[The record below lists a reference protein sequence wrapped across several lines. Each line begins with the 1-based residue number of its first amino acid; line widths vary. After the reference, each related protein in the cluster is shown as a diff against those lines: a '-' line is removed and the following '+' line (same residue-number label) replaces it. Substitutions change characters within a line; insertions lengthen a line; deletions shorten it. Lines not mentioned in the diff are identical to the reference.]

1 MNIAKKILVVG
12 SIVAIFAIST
22 EVLVRFRMNLVRVLV
37 VKETLPQRH
46 LITKDDITSLKTSR
60 HLIPDDAI
68 LKEEDIVG
76 SYVKMSHT
84 LLKNQII
91 RADNIESLSEAIDAP
106 HLLLNKDERVYA
118 LKKDVV
124 GSAGATLQVGSYV
137 DIGVQNKKDEDY
149 GIMMENI
156 RVVGIKDRNG
166 VSVNEGG
173 VPHVVLLAIEN
184 DDIKA
189 LLKYEE
195 EGKIVLLPRDYHNA
209 S

>member
-12 SIVAIFAIST
+12 SIVALFAIST
-22 EVLVRFRMNLVRVLV
+22 EILVRFRMNLVNVVV
-37 VKETLPQRH
+37 VKETVSQRH
-46 LITKDDITSLKTSR
+46 LITKDDITTLKTSR
-60 HLIPDDAI
+60 HLIPEDAV
-68 LKEEDIVG
+68 LQEEDIVG

-91 RADNIESLSEAIDAP
+91 RADNIETLSEAIDAP
-106 HLLLNKDERVYA
+106 HLLLNKNERVYA

-137 DIGVQNKKDEDY
+137 DVGVQNKKDEDY

-156 RVVGIKDRNG
+156 RVVGVKDRNG
-166 VSVNEGG
+166 ISVSEGG
-173 VPHVVLLAIEN
+173 VPHVVLLAVEN
-184 DDIKA
+184 EDIKA